1 MRLRPGLWTAA
12 LCPIM
17 ILSGCQP
24 ASDWRWQPAENGLPR
39 QAVILTLAADPN
51 NPNHLWGGYYAP
63 GGLAISHD
71 GGQTWTTSAQGLA
84 DNPVFDLLPLPA
96 GPLWAATRDGL
107 MESSDGGMT
116 WTPEL
121 AGLPSASAFALAAG
135 RDGRV
140 YVGMDDFGLYV
151 QAPGKDGWISLNQN
165 ERLATA
171 AVLSLAV
178 SPGGTQLYA
187 GTAGRGLFASQ
198 DAGSTWTVAFSN
210 SYIPNLALSPSHPG
224 TAVASLRDRLARTQD
239 GGRSWELLPTPWA
252 RHEVTSLLWLADS
265 RAEAAP
271 QLEASET
278 ILAGNGQGQIYCS
291 PDGGDSWLEME
302 APTRI
307 RGGVLALMKNNDQL
321 LAGTWTGIYASP
333 APVRCAN
340 GHNTWTYISPSLG
353 TPYANAFVESEAGL
367 LIGTRTGLFRWQ
379 PAVRHWIEVALEDIP
394 VGGVAALGVAP
405 SDGQVVYA
413 GTASGG
419 LYRSQDGGVNWSR
432 VPSDLE
438 IGIRALAVAP
448 DGADHVYALANWERI
463 YESRDGGL
471 SWQAGW
477 TGLELTTEAISL
489 MIDPLDPS
497 TLYLGADTGLYRS
510 HYGGKNWR
518 SVGRPLD
525 DQTVLTLAARPA
537 PNAEGKSSILYI
549 GATQGAYRSQDSGT
563 TVEPWGGELKNVSVT
578 AFLFDPSDSQTIY
591 AGTAFAGLYRSMDGG
606 ETWRKIG
613 PPHLAQEVVEAM
625 AWGPGGELFV
635 ASPGGVWAG
644 KE

>member
-1 MRLRPGLWTAA
+1 M
-12 LCPIM
+12 
-17 ILSGCQP
+17 
-24 ASDWRWQPAENGLPR
+24 
-39 QAVILTLAADPN
+39 
-51 NPNHLWGGYYAP
+51 
-63 GGLAISHD
+63 
-71 GGQTWTTSAQGLA
+71 
-84 DNPVFDLLPLPA
+84 
-96 GPLWAATRDGL
+96 
-107 MESSDGGMT
+107 
-116 WTPEL
+116 
-121 AGLPSASAFALAAG
+121 
-135 RDGRV
+135 
-140 YVGMDDFGLYV
+140 
-151 QAPGKDGWISLNQN
+151 
-165 ERLATA
+165 
-171 AVLSLAV
+171 
-178 SPGGTQLYA
+178 
-187 GTAGRGLFASQ
+187 
-198 DAGSTWTVAFSN
+198 
-210 SYIPNLALSPSHPG
+210 
-224 TAVASLRDRLARTQD
+224 
-239 GGRSWELLPTPWA
+239 
-252 RHEVTSLLWLADS
+252 
-265 RAEAAP
+265 
-271 QLEASET
+271 
-278 ILAGNGQGQIYCS
+278 
-291 PDGGDSWLEME
+291 
-302 APTRI
+302 
-307 RGGVLALMKNNDQL
+307 
-321 LAGTWTGIYASP
+321 
-333 APVRCAN
+333 
-340 GHNTWTYISPSLG
+340 
-353 TPYANAFVESEAGL
+353 
-367 LIGTRTGLFRWQ
+367 
-379 PAVRHWIEVALEDIP
+379 ALEDIP